1 MWQQCKTTE
10 TVRLNWCRSCCNVV
24 ISLISASGGK
34 AMKRRPS
41 ISQYSEEYQSD
52 GEPTARK
59 EYASPPPP
67 YRSDIISGSVIAAS
81 SCRTNTKLL
90 FCMVIFFID
99 QTILSKY
106 ELVVSHYSIHLFA
119 ISVLEFFSRYC
130 SEYWFFF
137 LIFCFMVMNYKFF
150 TKIESVLSV

>member
-1 MWQQCKTTE
+1 MNKSLPNWLAFCHHSESETIVNSIHLIWWWLLEELVWNMWQQCKTTE

-81 SCRTNTKLL
+81 SCWTNTKLL

-106 ELVVSHYSIHLFA
+106 ELVVSH
-119 ISVLEFFSRYC
+119 
-130 SEYWFFF
+130 
-137 LIFCFMVMNYKFF
+137 
-150 TKIESVLSV
+150 